1 MLLTVLA
8 ALLPVILLIGF
19 GALLRSR
26 AYLSD
31 DFWRQAEW
39 LSYFVLLPALFVHGL
54 ATADL
59 SAVPLGRIFVVLIGS
74 ILVTATVIVA
84 LRPWAAVNG
93 AGFTSV
99 FQGGIR
105 FNNYVGVMVATGL
118 YGAEGTALAAVA
130 NAAIVPTVNILS
142 VLAFSHYSAARAQLG
157 QVLGNLARNP
167 LLLACVLGMA
177 LQQTGLGLPIGI
189 VGALGTLGQASLA
202 LGLLCV
208 GAGLRLGT
216 LRHHGTPIVISSGF
230 KFILLPLVTFVACR
244 MVGLSGMEAVV
255 VLIFQALPTATSSF
269 ILSRQMGGDHVLMAN
284 IIAVQTLMGV
294 ATIPLAALIAAN
306 WL

>member
-19 GALLRSR
+19 GAWLRQR
-26 AYLSD
+26 ALLSD
-31 DFWRQAEW
+31 EFWRQAEW
-39 LSYFVLLPALFVHGL
+39 LSYFVLLPALFIHGL

-59 SAVPLGRIFVVLIGS
+59 TAVPLGRIFMVLIGA
-74 ILVTATVIVA
+74 IVVTAAVIVA
-84 LRPWAAVNG
+84 LRRWVAVDG

-142 VLAFSHYSAARAQLG
+142 VLAFSHYSAARAQMS

-167 LLLACVLGMA
+167 LLLACLLGLT

-189 VGALGTLGQASLA
+189 AGALGTLGQASLA
-202 LGLLCV
+202 LGLICV
-208 GAGLRLGT
+208 GAGLRLGA
-216 LRHHGTPIVISSGF
+216 LRHHGAPIMAASAF
-230 KFILLPLVTFVACR
+230 KFGLLPLVTFAACR
-244 MVGLSGMEAVV
+244 LAGLSGMEAVV
-255 VLIFQALPTATSSF
+255 VLVFQALPTATSSF

-284 IIAVQTLMGV
+284 IIAVQTLLG
-294 ATIPLAALIAAN
+294 TLSIPLAALIAAS